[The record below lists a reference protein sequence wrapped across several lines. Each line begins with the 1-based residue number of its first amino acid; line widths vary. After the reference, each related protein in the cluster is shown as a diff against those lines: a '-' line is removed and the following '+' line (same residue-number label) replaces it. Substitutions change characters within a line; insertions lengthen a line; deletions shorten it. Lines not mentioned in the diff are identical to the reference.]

1 MAEIISHD
9 SINGPRQLDFV
20 LRCFEVQGFEDLDQ
34 SINVIDLL
42 GAIAKDL
49 PSEGGVR
56 TMIDQALG
64 RYNLFSDDGGF
75 PLVNTWPR
83 YDETDK
89 RQLGSLKMVARKR
102 PILDKSTPI
111 VSLGSCF
118 AIEIARW
125 LQTNGYNFIVTEPNL
140 ISETIHA
147 SSAKWGTIFNAPSL
161 AQVFSWA
168 FEERCPPMV
177 VYPLNGKY
185 RDPFREDIEYDSE
198 EVGRLENIWRE
209 HLKRAREALLSAK
222 VVVATVGLIE
232 VFEYLPTGE
241 FLHRT
246 PWRLNPMFWKER
258 ILTVEENIDY
268 LTQAVACLRRHNPN
282 VEFIFSVSPV
292 PLFRTFRKNV
302 HVCEATAFSKA
313 ILRVAIERVCQAL
326 PCCHYMPSF
335 ERVMYPGEVHVWDSD
350 YRHINR
356 EIIPEIMSIF
366 EEMFCV

>member
-1 MAEIISHD
+1 MAEIILYD
-9 SINGPRQLDFV
+9 SINGSHQLDFV
-20 LRCFEVQGFEDLDQ
+20 LHSFGFQGAGDLNR
-34 SINVIDLL
+34 SIKVGDLI
-42 GAIAKDL
+42 GAISKEI
-49 PSEGGVR
+49 PSQGGVR
-56 TMIDQALG
+56 TKIDEALG
-64 RYNLFSDDGGF
+64 RYNLFSNDATF

-89 RQLGSLKMVARKR
+89 RQLGSLKMVARKE

-125 LQTNGYNFIVTEPNL
+125 LQTNDFNFIVTEPNL
-140 ISETIHA
+140 VSEGIHA

-168 FEERCPPMV
+168 FEERSPPMV

-185 RDPFREDIEYDSE
+185 RDPFREDIEYDAE
-198 EVGRLENIWRE
+198 QVGRLENIWLE
-209 HLKRAREALLSAK
+209 HLKKSREALLSAR
-222 VVVATVGLIE
+222 VVVATIGLVE

-258 ILTVEENIDY
+258 ILTVEDNIEF

-282 VEFIFSVSPV
+282 VEFVFSVSPV

-313 ILRVAIERVCQAL
+313 ILRVAIERVCQTL
-326 PCCHYMPSF
+326 PRCHYMPSF
-335 ERVMYPGEVHVWDSD
+335 ERVMYSGEVRAWDSD

-356 EIIPEIMSIF
+356 EIVPEIMSIF
-366 EEMFCV
+366 EQMFCE